1 MEYNVLFIAIDI
13 LLFVLLGLWITIGFS
28 LKYRKRKTAQ
38 LQKIEGVFAEETSKY
53 LYPLPGEEPDLIEIQ
68 RAFRNAGVLRKKP
81 RNVQYMIDLMIRSQR
96 SLLGSNYDKLGL
108 LFQQIPPFRASI
120 NKLNSK
126 KWYVKARGIREIYE
140 MDQEQHIKRLIR
152 ERNNKN
158 IYVRREAQ
166 IAMVIFLG
174 WGSLRFLPYLKREMM
189 LWQQIKIVEKLHD
202 LYPVPELKYLRKAY
216 RAQRPYAQELTM
228 RIIRKFDLDS
238 EVDYILSF
246 LDHENFDRR
255 ETAIYCISSFDLNQ
269 QRLEQVKDC
278 FFRIPNTEQQVQL
291 LKYIHRISAM
301 TELDFFKQ
309 VLLKGN
315 DILKLS
321 TAEILW
327 NGGYKKEV
335 QEFYYQQYAAQ
346 PIEDKLEW

>member
-1 MEYNVLFIAIDI
+1 MEHTVLFIIIDI
-13 LLFVLLGLWITIGFS
+13 LLFLLFSLWITIGFS
-28 LKYRKRKTAQ
+28 LIYRKRKTAQ
-38 LQKIEGVFAEETSKY
+38 LQKIEAVFAEETSKY
-53 LYPLPGEEPDLIEIQ
+53 LYPLPGEQHNLIEIQ
-68 RAFRNAGVLRKKP
+68 RAFRKVGVVRKKP

-96 SLLGSNYDKLGL
+96 YLLGENYQKLGL
-108 LFQQIPPFRASI
+108 LFQQIPPFRASV

-140 MDQEQHIKRLIR
+140 MDQDQHIKRLIQ
-152 ERNNKN
+152 ERNHKN
-158 IYVRREAQ
+158 IFVRREAQ

-174 WGSLRFLPYLKREMM
+174 WESLRFLPYLQREMT

-216 RAQRPYAQELTM
+216 KAKRPYAQELTM
-228 RIIRKFDLDS
+228 RIIRKFRLDS

-246 LDHENFDRR
+246 LDHENFERR
-255 ETAIYCISSFDLNQ
+255 ETAIYCISSFKLEGE
-269 QRLEQVKDC
+269 RLQQVKES

-291 LKYIHRISAM
+291 LKYIHKISVEN
-301 TELDFFKQ
+301 ELEFFKQ
-309 VLLKGN
+309 VLIKGN

-327 NGGYKKEV
+327 NGGFKKEV

-346 PIEDKLEW
+346 PFETELEW